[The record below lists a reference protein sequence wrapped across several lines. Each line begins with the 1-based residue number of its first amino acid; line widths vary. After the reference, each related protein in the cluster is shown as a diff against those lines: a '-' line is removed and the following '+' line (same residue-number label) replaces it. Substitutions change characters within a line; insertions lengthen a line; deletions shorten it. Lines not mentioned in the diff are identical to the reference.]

1 MYLVLNNMTG
11 AAQGQLIALSPNG
24 KYLVNA
30 SGQPVFVTGEDGF
43 LLDIQL
49 SPANATVY
57 LTDLASRGF
66 NAVWVGA
73 TDQLDQNNAPE
84 DSAGNL
90 PFTSGGVGTYNW
102 FGTLNNTYWSRID
115 SIVSQAAALGIT
127 IFLHPS
133 FIGNHDGDV
142 YDTPDWLAATTAQ
155 IQAYGTAVG
164 SRYASYNNI
173 VYVLGGDYD
182 PGNSI
187 IFPLLN
193 AFGAAIRTA
202 DPNHLITV
210 EGYGASGGS
219 NLSTSPYTTS
229 TIPAWLGINWAYMQQ
244 PTAISVCQN
253 AFNSNPF
260 LPPLQG
266 EDWYENE
273 QSPAITGFEV
283 RQEGYY
289 EVLSGCY
296 TGRMFGN
303 GQIWS
308 FNATHSGDPNPP
320 TWQTELS
327 SIGSLSQEYMGQL
340 FRSREHW
347 LMVPDISHAYLTAGY
362 GSGLTTSVL
371 SRTSDGQ
378 SMIAYIPNGNATTVT
393 INMAGIVSSSNT
405 VQGWWF
411 NPTTAATTNL
421 GTFPSSGTQNFAPPD
436 TNDWVLVLDDASA
449 SLSAPGNA
457 SPAH

>member
-1 MYLVLNNMTG
+1 M
-11 AAQGQLIALSPNG
+11 ALSSNG

-43 LLDIQL
+43 LLDLQIT
-49 SPANATVY
+49 PANATVY
-57 LTDLASRGF
+57 LNDRASRGF

-102 FGTLNNTYWSRID
+102 FGTLNSAYWSRID
-115 SIVSQAAALGIT
+115 SIVSQAGALGIT

-133 FIGNHDGDV
+133 FIGNNDGDV
-142 YDTPDWLAATTAQ
+142 YDTPDWLVATTAQ
-155 IQAYGTAVG
+155 IQAYGTAIG
-164 SRYASYNNI
+164 SRYASSPNI

-182 PGNSI
+182 PSNAT
-187 IFPLLN
+187 IFPLVN
-193 AFGAAIRTA
+193 AFGAAIKAA
-202 DPNHLITV
+202 DPNHLITI
-210 EGYGASGGS
+210 EGCGRVGCS

-229 TIPAWLGINWAYMQQ
+229 TLPSWLTVNWAYMNQSN
-244 PTAISVCQN
+244 AIAVCQ
-253 AFNSNPF
+253 AAYNSSPF
-260 LPPLQG
+260 LPPLEG

-273 QSPAITGFEV
+273 GSPTVTGFGV

-308 FNATHSGDPNPP
+308 FNAVHSGDPNPP

-327 SIGSLSQEYMGQL
+327 SIGSVSQQYMGQL

-347 LMVPDISHAYLTAGY
+347 LMVPDISHTYLTAGY

-411 NPTTAATTNL
+411 NPSTAATTNL
-421 GTFPSSGTQNFAPPD
+421 GMFSNSGMHNFTPPD
-436 TNDWVLVLDDASA
+436 SNDWVLVLDDASG
-449 SLSAPGNA
+449 SLPAPGESTSFA
-457 SPAH
+457 P